1 MRVFELL
8 KKVGL
13 PAILDSPVTV
23 DFADEQVSLY
33 CNLMLR
39 KPISTNGILC
49 VLPVYL
55 CEGNEQKECDIVCM
69 FYPEDRKMYGCTYIP
84 LEELLGYHVCE
95 KSLANYGEA
104 DTAANILWEAGF
116 NDFTDEITLD
126 AYQHIS
132 HGHYYDYTVAR
143 NFEDCE
149 KLDNEELLERLRLEQ
164 RCIEDSIKAK
174 NEYITACANQAKK
187 YEFLP
192 TSGKTLP
199 RYL

>member
-13 PAILDSPVTV
+13 QAILDSPGAV

-39 KPISTNGILC
+39 KPVPTNGILC
-49 VLPVYL
+49 VLPIYL
-55 CEGNEQKECDIVCM
+55 CEDNEQRENDIVCM
-69 FYPEDRKMYGCTYIP
+69 FHPGNRKMYGCMCIP

-95 KSLANYGEA
+95 KSLTDYGEA

-116 NDFTDEITLD
+116 NDFTDEIMLD
-126 AYQHIS
+126 VYQHIS
-132 HGHYYDYTVAR
+132 RGRYYDYTVTR
-143 NFEDCE
+143 SFEDCAELDDE
-149 KLDNEELLERLRLEQ
+149 KLLERLRLEQ

-174 NEYITACANQAKK
+174 NEYITACAEQTEK
-187 YEFLP
+187 
-192 TSGKTLP
+192 
-199 RYL
+199 